1 MSIINSIRSQ
11 LAPIHP
17 QGYPFIGGF
26 ALASLILFLI
36 WTPLG
41 WIGTLATAWCAY
53 FFRDPVRVT
62 PLREGLVVS
71 PADGR
76 VSRVVNAVPPP
87 ELGLSERPLPRI
99 SIFMS
104 VFDCH
109 VNRSPMSGRI
119 ERMVYRA
126 GKFINA
132 DLDKA
137 SEDNERNAL
146 IIATA
151 RARIG
156 VVQIAGL
163 VARRIVPFVREGQ
176 TIVAGD
182 RIGMI
187 RFGSRLDVYLP
198 EGGRALVAE
207 GQTAIAGETVLA
219 DLAVTDAGRSYQGW
233 LTAESPAWRYRAR
246 SAILPIMT
254 FSPFDPDRLAIR
266 RRRFRAIPVR
276 MLIPNLITLLA
287 LCAGLTAIRL
297 AFEDKLEWALAAIVF
312 AAALDG
318 LDGRVARL
326 IKGQSRF
333 GAELD
338 SLADFVNFGCAPG
351 LIVYLWGLHDLGNVG
366 WIARWCLRSA
376 ARCGSPAST

>member
-1 MSIINSIRSQ
+1 MSIINSVRSQ

-26 ALASLILFLI
+26 ALASLILFFI

-53 FFRDPVRVT
+53 FFRDPIRIT

-87 ELGLSERPLPRI
+87 ELGLSDRPLPRI

-146 IIATA
+146 IISTG
-151 RARIG
+151 RTRIG

-176 TIVAGD
+176 AIVAGD

-198 EGGRALVAE
+198 EGGRSLVAE

-219 DLAVTDAGRSYQGW
+219 DLAQTDAGRSY
-233 LTAESPAWRYRAR
+233 
-246 SAILPIMT
+246 
-254 FSPFDPDRLAIR
+254 
-266 RRRFRAIPVR
+266 
-276 MLIPNLITLLA
+276 
-287 LCAGLTAIRL
+287 
-297 AFEDKLEWALAAIVF
+297 
-312 AAALDG
+312 
-318 LDGRVARL
+318 RV
-326 IKGQSRF
+326 G
-333 GAELD
+333 
-338 SLADFVNFGCAPG
+338 
-351 LIVYLWGLHDLGNVG
+351 
-366 WIARWCLRSA
+366 
-376 ARCGSPAST
+376 